1 MCMSAIRRYRNRIPI
16 RQIQGRGLD
25 FPVWRNVFGEL
36 VEHANMVLTNI
47 TSFTLMRDYHGLGEH
62 RA

>member
-1 MCMSAIRRYRNRIPI
+1 MSAVRRYRNLIPI

-47 TSFTLMRDYHGLGEH
+47 TSSTLM
-62 RA
+62 